1 MPPKIAFNPY
11 EVLGLERNCSEK
23 DIQKAYR
30 QQCLRWHPDKNLDNK
45 EEAERR
51 FIKAKE
57 AFQFLY
63 EKEKRVEYDRDYE
76 REKHREATHRARM
89 EKADSVRRKLIDELE
104 QREKAFAE
112 KRHTEEHLTPA
123 QAYHK
128 KREEEKRI
136 RAEFELLRQ
145 RLEKEAADEIH
156 AQQERLARLAREQ
169 AASTA
174 DAAKTEEKHAT
185 LRVKWRPSDD
195 SDYDEEKLREIFGS
209 YGAIS
214 MITPIRTTK
223 KGDKICMIEF
233 DASHNEWGA
242 ELEQGKDGPAIS
254 ASWLIPP
261 CSPKGEGDNATKSE
275 SAEKVTDFAS
285 MSYEELQAKLFA
297 DMAPPEEKRKK
308 WTDEVE

>member
-89 EKADSVRRKLIDELE
+89 EKADS
-104 QREKAFAE
+104 
-112 KRHTEEHLTPA
+112 
-123 QAYHK
+123 
-128 KREEEKRI
+128 EKRI